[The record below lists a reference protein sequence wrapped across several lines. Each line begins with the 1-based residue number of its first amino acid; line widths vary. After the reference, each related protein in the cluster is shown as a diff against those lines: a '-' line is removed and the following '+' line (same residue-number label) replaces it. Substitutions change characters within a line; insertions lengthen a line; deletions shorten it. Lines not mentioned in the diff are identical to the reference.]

1 MQDNQFTIA
10 PAKHKDLG
18 QVISD
23 FITDIKHDDKFKSS
37 FEYIMENE
45 ERIGRFIAEGKTHI
59 EPLNQLIV
67 LRKWNSY
74 TPILP
79 AREDY
84 ASKGGGYFLKFQDTG
99 IVIDPGYNFIENFLK
114 AGFKLDDIDHIFV
127 SHAHNDHTVELE
139 GIFSLLYKRNKDS
152 ENPKKIK
159 LHMNLGSFKKFS
171 GYFDLSNPTK
181 EFYIDNIV
189 MLNRHQ
195 LFKLN
200 DDIEVFTTQAQ
211 HHEMIT
217 SKYAIGFTFI
227 FNIGSD
233 EKRVVKFTCDTGWN
247 SEMEKQNQEQGE
259 PFKIDKVDILV
270 AHLGSM
276 KEKELNYNVE
286 KGLQE
291 NENVL
296 YKDHLGLIGTV
307 AAIHFWQPEL
317 TLISEFGEELN
328 AIRHKISEKI
338 GKFLNKKVSPVDINF
353 RINLDDMNIMCFKTR
368 EFFEPEKIKVYY
380 DEKTDLY
387 FINEEQLTP
396 TEKGEL
402 RGHLGKEIKV
412 FQE

>member
-1 MQDNQFTIA
+1 MQNKFTIA
-10 PAKHKDLG
+10 PARHKDLDR
-18 QVISD
+18 VISD
-23 FITDIKHDDKFKSS
+23 FISDIKNDMEFKSS
-37 FEYIMENE
+37 FDYIKENE
-45 ERIGRFIAEGKTHI
+45 ERIGRFLAEGKTKI
-59 EPLNQLIV
+59 EPHNQLVV

-79 AREDY
+79 VREDY
-84 ASKGGGYFLKFQDTG
+84 DSKGGGYFLKFQDTG

-152 ENPKKIK
+152 KTPKKIK
-159 LHMNLGSFKKFS
+159 LYMNLGSFKKFS

-189 MLNRHQ
+189 MLNKHQ

-227 FNIGSD
+227 LNVGGD

-247 SEMEKQNQEQGE
+247 FELEKQNQEQGE
-259 PFKIDKVDILV
+259 TFKIDKVDILV

-276 KEKELNYNVE
+276 KEKELNYDVK

-291 NENVL
+291 NDNVL
-296 YKDHLGLIGTV
+296 YKDHLGLIGMV

-328 AIRHKISEKI
+328 AIRHKIAEKI
-338 GKFLNKKVSPVDINF
+338 GKFLNKKVLPVDINF

-380 DEKTDLY
+380 DEKTDIY